1 MISENGFK
9 MYNIVCFDIQI
20 AYISAPIISL
30 LIYMNK
36 MELNTII
43 IVGVEV
49 DLR

>member
-20 AYISAPIISL
+20 AYSAPIISL